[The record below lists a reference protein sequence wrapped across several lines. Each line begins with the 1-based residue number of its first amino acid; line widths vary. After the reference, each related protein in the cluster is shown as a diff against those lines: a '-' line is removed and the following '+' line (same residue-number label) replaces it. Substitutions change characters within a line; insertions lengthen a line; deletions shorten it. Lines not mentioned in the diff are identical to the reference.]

1 MNEFIEFHDENQKID
16 WTYSYYFRI
25 KLETLWK
32 VPKSKFA
39 VRKKFFL
46 PSAAKLFVYFV
57 FLFEDGALVHEDVPV
72 FEGRHEGRVEVEVLF
87 ALPRLLRA
95 LALRPAPPVLVR
107 SPGAVPGL
115 LLIGRAGAVAA
126 ATLTSGGVEADRLRD
141 PWRLTLRG
149 GIEKKV
155 NSSYSIMQAFSKK
168 SLRRMEDEW
177 KFEQI
182 LVQNLLNSET

>member
-1 MNEFIEFHDENQKID
+1 M
-16 WTYSYYFRI
+16 
-25 KLETLWK
+25 
-32 VPKSKFA
+32 
-39 VRKKFFL
+39 
-46 PSAAKLFVYFV
+46 
-57 FLFEDGALVHEDVPV
+57 

-141 PWRLTLRG
+141 P
-149 GIEKKV
+149 
-155 NSSYSIMQAFSKK
+155 
-168 SLRRMEDEW
+168 
-177 KFEQI
+177 
-182 LVQNLLNSET
+182 